1 MDFHSSLETRN
12 NFRSLQ
18 DCGLQECKNFRDV
31 MPDVFN
37 ARETAIGANLTDFF
51 ADVIF

>member
-1 MDFHSSLETRN
+1 
-12 NFRSLQ
+12 
-18 DCGLQECKNFRDV
+18 

-51 ADVIF
+51 ADVIFRLECDSILLRLAQPLLLIASARC